1 VQRICRAARDE
12 AQVRET
18 LGSFWEKSVE
28 ATKALGRLRLD
39 NQDLNRFENTVN

>member
-1 VQRICRAARDE
+1 MQRICRAARDE

-28 ATKALGRLRLD
+28 ATSLD
-39 NQDLNRFENTVN
+39 A